1 VNKLGLE
8 EDHQNRD
15 DIKDIRCMGL
25 LLPSRPWTVAVR
37 YAECSNIMVLRLYTF
52 TLSGRWR
59 FCNCSRICTH
69 SKNCLTWLLRQFITY
84 STLYYT

>member
-1 VNKLGLE
+1 MNKLGLE

-52 TLSGRWR
+52 TLSGR
-59 FCNCSRICTH
+59 
-69 SKNCLTWLLRQFITY
+69 
-84 STLYYT
+84 